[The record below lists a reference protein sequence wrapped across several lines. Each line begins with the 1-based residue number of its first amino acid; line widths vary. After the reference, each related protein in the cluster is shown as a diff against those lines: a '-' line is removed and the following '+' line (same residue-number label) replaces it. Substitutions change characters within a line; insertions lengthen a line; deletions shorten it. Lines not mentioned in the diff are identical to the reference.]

1 MCHRRRQRR
10 ESAQRMPAWRGGGL
24 HGPRRRSAPHVTR
37 RSATQCTPGRTGP
50 AGSAGCGYAGRRVDT
65 TTSYASRGGVAGV
78 PRLIAGRRARDR
90 MRFVSQFGV

>member
-1 MCHRRRQRR
+1 MRVPSHGNTRARALMCHRRRQRR

-65 TTSYASRGGVAGV
+65 TTSYASRGAW
-78 PRLIAGRRARDR
+78 LACRR
-90 MRFVSQFGV
+90 